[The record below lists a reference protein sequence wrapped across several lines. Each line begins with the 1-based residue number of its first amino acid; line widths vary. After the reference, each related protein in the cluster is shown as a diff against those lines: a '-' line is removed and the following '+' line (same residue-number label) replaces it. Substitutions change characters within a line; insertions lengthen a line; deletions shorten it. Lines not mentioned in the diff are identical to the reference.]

1 MLYCENCH
9 APIPEESAKCPYC
22 GAFNAP
28 GGERQYMEQL
38 YDLKEDVE
46 EISEVPKQAYRRE
59 MGKIGRILFRT
70 FLVFA
75 GLAAFCG
82 AVAYLF
88 HKSIDYEASPEEM
101 KAQAAWER
109 EVFPKLDALYEA
121 GDYEGVLDYVYAH
134 DEEGHRLLSNWE
146 HNDFLDRYIQ
156 YQACRESLARIAA
169 GDSGED
175 EEISC
180 IMDVLFLMQEREYDV
195 YTEAE
200 EAQIEAYHREVK
212 EELQEALAISEEELT
227 SLYRAC
233 CVEDDYG
240 VYLHYDTAKKKVR
253 QYVKDRKD
261 WMRR

>member
-22 GAFNAP
+22 GAFNAS

-88 HKSIDYEASPEEM
+88 HKSMDYEVSPEEM

-109 EVFPKLDALYEA
+109 EVFPKLDALYEV

-134 DEEGHRLLSNWE
+134 DEE
-146 HNDFLDRYIQ
+146 
-156 YQACRESLARIAA
+156 
-169 GDSGED
+169 
-175 EEISC
+175 
-180 IMDVLFLMQEREYDV
+180 
-195 YTEAE
+195 
-200 EAQIEAYHREVK
+200 AQIEAYRREVK